1 MSNSLYVEV
10 SNPTRYYNRE
20 DVEWGSWEE
29 RNSFEGCKVYVAD
42 FSKDSASY
50 RQSTEVDFEV
60 SPGMIVF
67 PVFVIYGTG
76 DSFGHSSGNVQLV
89 DVFDDAE
96 KARGL
101 KEAIRKATYENYKY
115 SFEYEG
121 KEYYAGSWTGYFETL
136 EDVVVETEV
145 VRA

>member
-10 SNPTRYYNRE
+10 NNPTRYHYRE
-20 DVEWGSWEE
+20 QKEWGRWKEH
-29 RNSFEGCKVYVAD
+29 NTFEGCRVYVSD
-42 FSKDSASY
+42 FSKDNASY
-50 RQSTEVDFEV
+50 RSSTDVDFEV
-60 SPGMIVF
+60 TTGMIVY

-76 DSFGHSSGNVQLV
+76 DSFGHSTGNVQLV
-89 DVFDDAE
+89 DVFDDAQ

-101 KEAIRKATYENYKY
+101 EDAIRKATYENYKY
-115 SFEYEG
+115 TFEYAG
-121 KEYYAGSWTGYFETL
+121 KKYYAGSWTGYFERL